1 MLVREKQ
8 KKARK
13 EGCLTVRNRRESK
26 REKEGKRDGV
36 RPEGSDGRLSWFMF
50 LCFVF
55 PVILS
60 PVLGFKTF
68 TFCNDQEAVL
78 LQFVTQV
85 SIFYKLSV

>member
-1 MLVREKQ
+1 MLVRKEQ
-8 KKARK
+8 KTARK
-13 EGCLTVRNRRESK
+13 EGLRVRSRGESK

-60 PVLGFKTF
+60 PVL
-68 TFCNDQEAVL
+68 
-78 LQFVTQV
+78 
-85 SIFYKLSV
+85 